1 MSEAQAA
8 VEENV
13 EVTLEDD
20 KKDVQTEEV
29 VEQEPQAK
37 ESSDDELDSYSRGVQ
52 KRIKKLTEKYRY
64 AERDKEEAARL
75 AETLKSENDQL
86 KQRLTNLDHGYISE
100 YGTRIESQ
108 VAMAKQAYKDA
119 HDRGDVDAMFE
130 AQQALSKISIEQ
142 ERYRLAKQRQEA
154 QPVQSAPNQVQPEPA
169 QQVQSTPEP
178 DPKAKKWAETNEW
191 FGEDEIMTQA
201 ALIIDKDL
209 RTEGFDGTEDEY
221 YDELNTRI
229 RKRFP
234 SEFGKSNNGGG
245 TRVASAN
252 TSASR
257 SGLQGRRTV
266 KLTHSQVAMAKKFG
280 VPLEEYAKY
289 VKD

>member
-20 KKDVQTEEV
+20 KKAVQTEEA

-37 ESSDDELDSYSRGVQ
+37 ESSDDELDNYSRGVQ

-75 AETLKSENDQL
+75 AETLKNENDQL
-86 KQRLTNLDHGYISE
+86 KQKLSNLDQGYISE

-154 QPVQSAPNQVQPEPA
+154 QPVQSAPSQVQPEPA
-169 QQVQSTPEP
+169 QQVQAAAEP

-209 RTEGFDGTEDEY
+209 RSEGFDGTEDEY

-234 SEFGKSNNGGG
+234 NEFGKSNNGGG
-245 TRVASAN
+245 NRVASAN

-266 KLTHSQVAMAKKFG
+266 KLTHSQVAMAKKLG